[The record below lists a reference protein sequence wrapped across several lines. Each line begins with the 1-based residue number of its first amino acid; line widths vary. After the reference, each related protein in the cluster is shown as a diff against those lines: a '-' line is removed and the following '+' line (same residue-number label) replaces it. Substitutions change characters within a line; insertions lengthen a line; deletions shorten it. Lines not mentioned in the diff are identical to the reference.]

1 MCSVLPA
8 YHYITRCDT
17 TSYPPNIGKVRPFQ
31 KLVEKQAFNFLK
43 TLGSHSNSYK
53 NVEHSKTSYYTIMH
67 SRLPE
72 ESIAET
78 RVGMYQKQNIK
89 TSSTLIL
96 YTQMIIYPGKK
107 AQGLF
112 YLITSLG
119 TFS

>member
-17 TSYPPNIGKVRPFQ
+17 TSQPPNIGKVRPFQ

-53 NVEHSKTSYYTIMH
+53 NVEHSKTSYYTIIH
-67 SRLPE
+67 SGLPE

-78 RVGMYQKQNIK
+78 RVGMCQKQNIQ
-89 TSSTLIL
+89 TSSTLISDEESIV
-96 YTQMIIYPGKK
+96 QH
-107 AQGLF
+107 F
-112 YLITSLG
+112 
-119 TFS
+119 